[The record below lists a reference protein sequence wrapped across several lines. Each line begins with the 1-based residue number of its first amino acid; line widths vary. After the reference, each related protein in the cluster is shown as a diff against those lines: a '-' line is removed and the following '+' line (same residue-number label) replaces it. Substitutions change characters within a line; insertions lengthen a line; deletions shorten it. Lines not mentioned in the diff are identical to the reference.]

1 MEVRRRNVGLANE
14 ELRPTVSQKISNLDV
29 FTKLPQECKKST
41 WSGGLVT
48 ILTFVCIFWLL
59 VVEFRRYL
67 NPPVSYTYEVDR
79 LISGK
84 VKVNVDI
91 VVASPCDAIS
101 MDVVD
106 TVGSSLVDKEEIQY
120 VPVFF
125 ELSPSDHTA
134 FKNRQLL
141 AGAMRSNHHNPDAC
155 RIVGTLFVKKVE
167 GNIHILFGKPL
178 RGLGNLH
185 LHIAPFSGQMARNFS
200 HRIYHFSFG
209 ERRKAQI
216 DPLEA
221 IEAITD
227 SATTS
232 FQYILTM
239 VPTKLMIYPFHVLET
254 YQYAATIQNRTID
267 HAEGSHG
274 IPGIFFIYDT
284 FPLVIKIQYD
294 RELFGTFL
302 AKLAAIAGGIFA
314 TVTFLREILSNLPD
328 ILYETRI
335 GRRIHSIWTH
345 RKRNLHNKLV
355 EILPN
360 GLEKTGLLMKSPS
373 EIVLNPDSDT

>member
-1 MEVRRRNVGLANE
+1 
-14 ELRPTVSQKISNLDV
+14 
-29 FTKLPQECKKST
+29 
-41 WSGGLVT
+41 
-48 ILTFVCIFWLL
+48 
-59 VVEFRRYL
+59 
-67 NPPVSYTYEVDR
+67 
-79 LISGK
+79 
-84 VKVNVDI
+84 
-91 VVASPCDAIS
+91 

-141 AGAMRSNHHNPDAC
+141 AGAMRSNHHVIQDRLWKYDLQLNSYKSFDNTLISKKVSYDQNPDAC